1 MLFFV
6 LCANV
11 LIEEKK
17 AGICFIHISCFKLIL
32 CYIMED
38 IQKTQNDESS
48 TEDWSKS
55 NLLISTYGD
64 NQNYISIFKQ

>member
-17 AGICFIHISCFKLIL
+17 AGICSIHIQLFDLVFFL
-32 CYIMED
+32 IMED

-48 TEDWSKS
+48 SEDWSKEKF
-55 NLLISTYGD
+55 LLK
-64 NQNYISIFKQ
+64 IFSLSWNFF